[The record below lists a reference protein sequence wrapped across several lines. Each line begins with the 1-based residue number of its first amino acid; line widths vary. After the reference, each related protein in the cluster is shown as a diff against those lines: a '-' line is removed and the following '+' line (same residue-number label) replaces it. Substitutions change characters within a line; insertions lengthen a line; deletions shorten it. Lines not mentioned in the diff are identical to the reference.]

1 MKIFYFS
8 VYKDGKFVIRGK
20 AIRLR
25 SSSKYCISIFSSGR
39 YTSLV
44 RSSLDDFISVAISDG
59 YYISLYPSEHDSL
72 R

>member
-1 MKIFYFS
+1 MHIFHFT

-20 AIRLR
+20 ATRLP
-25 SSSKYCISIFSSGR
+25 SSCKYRISIFSNGR